1 MLEIM
6 VGIPAKM
13 IVERFKM
20 RALILLLIISAGLVK
35 SDVYGQSLYVTW
47 PVQAE
52 VVEGEIFTLEWSAG
66 GAETVVVAI
75 SGTCTPVGGKSR
87 GDFNFLMGKVP
98 AAQSTLSFKMPWVDS
113 LVFSVKV
120 KAYDGAGK
128 LLGVESK
135 EYRFRP
141 AVLANR
147 KADGIY
153 IDLHLRIN
161 QRLYVQKDEKLSR
174 VYLTTSSAAYNWVY
188 SGKSP
193 RRIHDHAGVFNILS
207 KSKYHWSSQFN
218 VAMRWAMRYHEGHFI
233 HATTRT
239 QYHLLGRP
247 ASHGCNR
254 LALED
259 AKELYETT
267 PLGTRVEVIGP
278 KG

>member
-1 MLEIM
+1 
-6 VGIPAKM
+6 
-13 IVERFKM
+13 M
-20 RALILLLIISAGLVK
+20 RTLILLSIVLIGLTK
-35 SDVYGQSLYVTW
+35 PYAHSQTLYVTW
-47 PVQAE
+47 PAQVE
-52 VVEGEIFTLEWSAG
+52 IVEGEIFKLEWSAG

-87 GDFNFLMGKVP
+87 GYYNSLMGTVP

-128 LLGVESK
+128 LLGIEGK
-135 EYRFRP
+135 EFRFRP

-153 IDLHLRIN
+153 IDLHLRTN
-161 QRLYVQKDEKLSR
+161 QRLYVQKNEKLNR

-188 SGKSP
+188 LGKSP
-193 RRIHDHAGVFNILS
+193 QKIHDHAGVFNILS
-207 KSKYHWSSQFN
+207 KAKYHWSSQFN

-254 LALED
+254 LAIED